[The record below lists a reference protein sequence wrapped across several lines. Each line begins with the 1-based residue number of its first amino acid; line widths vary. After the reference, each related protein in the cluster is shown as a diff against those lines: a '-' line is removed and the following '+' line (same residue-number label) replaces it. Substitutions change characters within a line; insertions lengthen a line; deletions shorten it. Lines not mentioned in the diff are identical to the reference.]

1 MQFTSQKEPPLV
13 TIVLKFPAETTTGQM
28 HRNRRFLA
36 HKKDSV
42 LLCRREEYPFVHKK
56 HEVFLSGPVA
66 QNGIVV
72 PLVQMG
78 KLSHSACSSSHFVRD
93 FAHLVCKASLG
104 AVPLT
109 MLFPTKVFSLE
120 RHQ

>member
-1 MQFTSQKEPPLV
+1 MPCHHSLLLIQRLKERCKATVGGSKWRHKEPP
-13 TIVLKFPAETTTGQM
+13 TTGHM

-36 HKKDSV
+36 HQ
-42 LLCRREEYPFVHKK
+42 K

-109 MLFPTKVFSLE
+109 MLFPTKVFSLNATSE
-120 RHQ
+120 I